1 MGAGEA
7 GEGPLTRLADALRG
21 ARPHSLSSLVMQV
34 EDVETYQDF
43 VRLVDEYLPDQRQD
57 IIQAG
62 SPEDMVMAFARRFG
76 DRYFPLAD
84 HLGLGDIESL
94 SDLMRFIPI
103 DVHGYDYDDYH
114 SLCDERPSAL
124 LSSLLVDF
132 EEELGIGEEG
142 VRVTILEAA
151 VQHVSQELLGHI
163 PGQGY
168 SLEYLEQVL
177 PGSKY
182 EGLLDRARHLCHTAN
197 NVFLDVTGEEFW
209 SNPPEW
215 SREQVDYLTQEW
227 RKANEMQDRM
237 VTFFKWLEEDLK
249 PNFARLLRFLGAIEA
264 APPPPPEQMR
274 LPLEGDDAEE
284 EDDY

>member
-21 ARPHSLSSLVMQV
+21 ARPRSLSSLVLQV

-43 VRLVDEYLPDQRQD
+43 LRLIEEFLPDKREE
-57 IIQAG
+57 ILQAG
-62 SPEDMVMAFARRFG
+62 SPADMVTAFVRRFSEP
-76 DRYFPLAD
+76 YFPLAD
-84 HLGLGDIESL
+84 QMLMGDVESL
-94 SDLMRFIPI
+94 SELMRCIPI

-124 LSSLLVDF
+124 LASLLVDF
-132 EEELGIGEEG
+132 EAELSIGEEG

-151 VQHVSQELLGHI
+151 VQHVSLELLGHI

-168 SLEYLEQVL
+168 SLEQLEQVL

-182 EGLLDRARHLCHTAN
+182 EGLLDHARHICHTAD
-197 NVFLDVTGEEFW
+197 NVFLDVTGEEYW
-209 SNPPEW
+209 SNPPDW

-227 RKANEMQDRM
+227 CKANVMEDRM

-249 PNFARLLRFLGAIEA
+249 GNFARLLRFLGAIEA
-264 APPPPPEQMR
+264 APPVPPEQMR

-284 EDDY
+284 EDD

>member
-21 ARPHSLSSLVMQV
+21 ARPRSLSSLIMQV

-43 VRLVDEYLPDQRQD
+43 LRLIDEYLPGQRQD
-57 IIQAG
+57 ILQAG
-62 SPEDMVMAFARRFG
+62 SPQDMVEAFARRFSEP
-76 DRYFPLAD
+76 YFPLAD
-84 HLGLGDIESL
+84 HLGLGDVESL
-94 SDLMRFIPI
+94 GDLMRFIPI
-103 DVHGYDYDDYH
+103 EVHGYDYDDYH
-114 SLCDERPSAL
+114 GLCDEGPALL

-132 EEELGIGEEG
+132 EGELSIGEEG

-197 NVFLDVTGEEFW
+197 NVFMDVTGEEFW

-227 RKANEMQDRM
+227 RQANEMQDRM
-237 VTFFKWLEEDLK
+237 VTFFKWLEEDLQR
-249 PNFARLLRFLGAIEA
+249 NFARLLRFLGAIESP
-264 APPPPPEQMR
+264 PPPPPEQMR

-284 EDDY
+284 EDD